1 MQETNLGLGMGSYQP
16 PLTADQ
22 FKETVVAEFADEA
35 DGTGIDACIGAA
47 VDTVW
52 PAPGYREHQR
62 GAVVEILHNLYVE
75 DDDVVTLSA
84 PTGAGKSLILHGVM
98 ATLHEVFNRR
108 SFFTT
113 PLNALIDQVDDD
125 EFIGDEVLTLKGK
138 NNYNCVHPQ
147 DKGAS
152 VDNAICQRAD
162 DFDCQYKDTP
172 HTSGGCPYYGRKHVA
187 QNHPEVTTNLSYLMA
202 NSMIPDTIDSK
213 LDPREL
219 VVIDE
224 CQSIEDFA
232 LQFIGV
238 NVSDTS
244 VPVVWDQ
251 IDLPPQTE
259 DVEQLADWLRDEVL
273 PPVTE
278 ELARLDRL
286 PQLTEEQVDT
296 QETLTQFE
304 RKVRNL
310 IRDVEHN
317 HWVANREV
325 DGDDW
330 SVEFKPIFIGRFLE
344 EFLWSQGEKVV
355 LSSATIPK
363 GGFLEEI
370 GLDDRSVGRV
380 EVESTFPTERRPV
393 YTDAPVGKMTMR
405 QRDQTIPKM
414 ADRIADLAAHYWAEG
429 HPSAQSRRDSSGDG
443 GASPRRFRGFIHC
456 HSYDI
461 MERIYER
468 LPRDVRARTRCQ
480 DPDNREDS
488 LEAWLDAAVDETGLR
503 GGYTQ
508 YNDDGR
514 DQGGQVFLSV
524 AMDEGISLD
533 DWRAR
538 WQVIAKA
545 AYPYMGPEAKRANYR
560 IDELDDWTWYAGK
573 AAINLQQ
580 AVGRGMRSQDDWCH
594 THVLDKSATTLIDR
608 NEYLLEDWFTDAV
621 GEQATDDIPPRA

>member
-1 MQETNLGLGMGSYQP
+1 VTQETNLGLGMGSYQP

-62 GAVVEILHNLYVE
+62 EAVVEILHDLYVD

-98 ATLHEVFNRR
+98 ATLHEVFSRR

-238 NVSDTS
+238 TVSDTS

-259 DVEQLADWLRDEVL
+259 DVEQLADWLRDDVL

-296 QETLTQFE
+296 EETLTQFE

-310 IRDVEHN
+310 IRDVKDN

-330 SVEFKPIFIGRFLE
+330 SVEFNPIFIGRFLE

-414 ADRIADLAAHYWAEG
+414 ADRIADLAAHYWEEG
-429 HPSAQSRRDSSGDG
+429 N
-443 GASPRRFRGFIHC
+443 FRGFVHC

-488 LEAWLDAAVDETGLR
+488 LDAWLDTAVDETGLR

-514 DQGGQVFLSV
+514 DKGGQVFLSV

-538 WQVIAKA
+538 WQVIAKC

-560 IDELDDWTWYAGK
+560 MDKLDDWTWYAGK

-580 AVGRGMRSQDDWCH
+580 AVGRGMRSKNDWCH
-594 THVLDKSATTLIDR
+594 THVLDKSATTLIER
-608 NEYLLEDWFTDAV
+608 NAYLLEDWFLNAV
-621 GEQATDDIPPRA
+621 DEQATDDIPPRA